1 MARQD
6 DLDDVLAER
15 ALAKLRQLALLLARQ
30 AAREALDH
38 ATGVTLPRLD
48 HPGPTATSFVF
59 GTATCS

>member
-30 AAREALDH
+30 AAREALDQ
-38 ATGVTLPRLD
+38 ASSLTLPRFD
-48 HPGPTATSFVF
+48 PPSPTAKSFVL